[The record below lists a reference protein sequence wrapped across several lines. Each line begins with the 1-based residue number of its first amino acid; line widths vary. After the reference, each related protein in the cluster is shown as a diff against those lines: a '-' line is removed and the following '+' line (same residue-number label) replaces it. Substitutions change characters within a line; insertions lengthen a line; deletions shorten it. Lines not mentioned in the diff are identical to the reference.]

1 MGGRVADV
9 AVEPG
14 RVIVGGCRQA
24 MPLLRDGFIDPA
36 ALPECPAAQAYLETL
51 AGFLATRAASQLC
64 EMAEHTLLIHGDCP
78 GAIAALRKGPCRSPV
93 LQISALPHNS
103 SLMEPGAS
111 PAAYLHVPGETM
123 KAEGVDDLSRGT
135 AQARRDSE
143 STAAPRC
150 IATREAERLGAT
162 LSVDLFATATTP

>member
-1 MGGRVADV
+1 MYRK
-9 AVEPG
+9 
-14 RVIVGGCRQA
+14 
-24 MPLLRDGFIDPA
+24 
-36 ALPECPAAQAYLETL
+36 TL
-51 AGFLATRAASQLC
+51 AGFLATRAASQLY
-64 EMAEHTLLIHGDCP
+64 EMAEHTFKLLIHGDCS
-78 GAIAALRKGPCRSPV
+78 GAIAALRKGSCHSPV
-93 LQISALPHNS
+93 LQIIALLHTS
-103 SLMEPGAS
+103 LLMELCAS
-111 PAAYLHVPGETM
+111 PPAYLHVPGETM

>member
-36 ALPECPAAQAYLETL
+36 ALPECPAAQVYLETL

-78 GAIAALRKGPCRSPV
+78 GAIAAFVRVRVARPCFR
-93 LQISALPHNS
+93 S
-103 SLMEPGAS
+103 SLCR
-111 PAAYLHVPGETM
+111 T
-123 KAEGVDDLSRGT
+123 T
-135 AQARRDSE
+135 AR
-143 STAAPRC
+143 
-150 IATREAERLGAT
+150 
-162 LSVDLFATATTP
+162 

>member
-1 MGGRVADV
+1 
-9 AVEPG
+9 
-14 RVIVGGCRQA
+14 

-36 ALPECPAAQAYLETL
+36 ALPGCPAAQAYRATL
-51 AGFLATRAASQLC
+51 AGFLATRAASQPC

-78 GAIAALRKGPCRSPV
+78 GAIAALRK
-93 LQISALPHNS
+93 
-103 SLMEPGAS
+103 
-111 PAAYLHVPGETM
+111 AYLHVPGETM